1 MKKNKNIKYL
11 VLIILVSLI
20 ITASIELLANRQL
33 LTKNESYQP
42 GVVETNDIEK
52 DGKWYKTTSK
62 DAYIVLKLED
72 NYLNKI
78 FYQYKA
84 KDNFKWVININGEK
98 LEQASTSLIDV
109 AEREIKSS
117 SKEEE
122 IRIDFKAKN
131 IEFKDITI
139 NNKIDINY
147 SRALIIFLTLI
158 GIATIIIYKDYF
170 FHHLDKT
177 FLLISLLSG
186 VIMITILP
194 KVVYFSWDDQIHF
207 RRSYTFL
214 SSETAKVPS
223 TILKQRAIHSG
234 YIKTK
239 TEEKA
244 YYDSLT
250 EIQNDQEWQ
259 DYSVNNYSPKYNM
272 IVYLPFTIGLKTGHL
287 LNLSYSTSIM
297 LAKLLNFIC
306 YVGIV
311 FFAIKIATKLKKI
324 IFLISLFVTN
334 IFISAQ
340 FSYDP
345 TIIACLILATSL
357 FYRMLEDEKI
367 NKKYLLAFVLS
378 VIWASLPKAIYAPML
393 LLLVFIPN
401 KKFDNKKQAIKF
413 KTVII
418 VATLLL
424 MATFVLPTLTGS
436 MGSDPRG
443 GDTSVGEQLKLI
455 LENPLRYAKTVTKYF
470 LGNSEG
476 LIIGQVM
483 SLVYINDYI
492 EMVTPAIAII
502 NFILLLYILFTE
514 KVSKRVISNKI
525 KVICALGVIGIS
537 VLIVTS
543 MYLSFTPI
551 GSTEIMGVQTRYFTP
566 ILLLGLLVLI
576 PTTTQKITKQEN
588 NNILILLV
596 PFISLMLV
604 NLIIAHYGTIL
615 L

>member
-1 MKKNKNIKYL
+1 
-11 VLIILVSLI
+11 
-20 ITASIELLANRQL
+20 
-33 LTKNESYQP
+33 
-42 GVVETNDIEK
+42 
-52 DGKWYKTTSK
+52 
-62 DAYIVLKLED
+62 
-72 NYLNKI
+72 
-78 FYQYKA
+78 
-84 KDNFKWVININGEK
+84 
-98 LEQASTSLIDV
+98 
-109 AEREIKSS
+109 
-117 SKEEE
+117 
-122 IRIDFKAKN
+122 
-131 IEFKDITI
+131 
-139 NNKIDINY
+139 
-147 SRALIIFLTLI
+147 
-158 GIATIIIYKDYF
+158 
-170 FHHLDKT
+170 
-177 FLLISLLSG
+177 
-186 VIMITILP
+186 
-194 KVVYFSWDDQIHF
+194 
-207 RRSYTFL
+207 
-214 SSETAKVPS
+214 
-223 TILKQRAIHSG
+223 
-234 YIKTK
+234 
-239 TEEKA
+239 
-244 YYDSLT
+244 
-250 EIQNDQEWQ
+250 
-259 DYSVNNYSPKYNM
+259 
-272 IVYLPFTIGLKTGHL
+272 
-287 LNLSYSTSIM
+287 
-297 LAKLLNFIC
+297 
-306 YVGIV
+306 
-311 FFAIKIATKLKKI
+311 
-324 IFLISLFVTN
+324 
-334 IFISAQ
+334 
-340 FSYDP
+340 
-345 TIIACLILATSL
+345 
-357 FYRMLEDEKI
+357 
-367 NKKYLLAFVLS
+367 
-378 VIWASLPKAIYAPML
+378 ML
-393 LLLVFIPN
+393 LLLVFVPN

-514 KVSKRVISNKI
+514 KVSKKVISNKI

-537 VLIVTS
+537 ILIVTS

-576 PTTTQKITKQEN
+576 PTTTQKVTKQEN